1 MFSRF
6 RPLLITLILSTLV
19 VMPLIS
25 QTTSDHIVPAP
36 DLHQAV
42 RAAAQARQDNLTRLD
57 KFFSS
62 EPARKAFE
70 TVKLDP
76 AKVSQALAFLNDD
89 ELARLAAQS
98 EKIQHDVAAGDR
110 VAGVPEAL
118 HPGRVAGDRVGEAGR
133 ILVTDQVI
141 LGNEHRAVLQT
152 MVTA

>member
-6 RPLLITLILSTLV
+6 RPLLITLILSTL

-42 RAAAQARQDNLTRLD
+42 RAAGQARQKHLTKLD

-76 AKVSQALAFLNDD
+76 AKDSQALAFLNDD

-98 EKIQHDVAAGDR
+98 EKIQHDVAAG
-110 VAGVPEAL
+110 AL
-118 HPGRVAGDRVGEAGR
+118 TNQQITYILIALGTAVI
-133 ILVTDQVI
+133 ILVIVAA
-141 LGNEHRAVLQT
+141 R
-152 MVTA
+152 

>member
-1 MFSRF
+1 MLSRF
-6 RPLLITLILSTLV
+6 RPLVITLILFTLAV
-19 VMPLIS
+19 LPLIS

-42 RAAAQARQDNLTRLD
+42 RAAAQARQDHLTRLD

-98 EKIQHDVAAGDR
+98 EKIQHDVAAG
-110 VAGVPEAL
+110 AL
-118 HPGRVAGDRVGEAGR
+118 TNQQITYILIALGTAVI
-133 ILVTDQVI
+133 ILVIVAA
-141 LGNEHRAVLQT
+141 R
-152 MVTA
+152 

>member
-6 RPLLITLILSTLV
+6 RPLLITLTLSTLAV
-19 VMPLIS
+19 LPLIS
-25 QTTSDHIVPAP
+25 QTTSDHIVPVP

-42 RAAAQARQDNLTRLD
+42 RAAAQARQDHLTKLD

-76 AKVSQALAFLNDD
+76 AKVSQALAFLSDD

-98 EKIQHDVAAGDR
+98 EKIQHDVAAG
-110 VAGVPEAL
+110 AL
-118 HPGRVAGDRVGEAGR
+118 TNQQITYILIALGTAVI
-133 ILVTDQVI
+133 ILVIVAA
-141 LGNEHRAVLQT
+141 R
-152 MVTA
+152 

>member
-98 EKIQHDVAAGDR
+98 EKIQHDVAAG
-110 VAGVPEAL
+110 AL
-118 HPGRVAGDRVGEAGR
+118 TNQQITYILIALGTAVI
-133 ILVTDQVI
+133 ILVIVAA
-141 LGNEHRAVLQT
+141 R
-152 MVTA
+152 

>member
-6 RPLLITLILSTLV
+6 RQLLITLILSTLAV
-19 VMPLIS
+19 LPLLS

-36 DLHQAV
+36 DVHQAV
-42 RAAAQARQDNLTRLD
+42 RTAAQARQDHLTKLD

-76 AKVSQALAFLNDD
+76 AKVSQALTLLSDD

-98 EKIQHDVAAGDR
+98 EKIQHDVAAGSLTNQQITYILI
-110 VAGVPEAL
+110 AL
-118 HPGRVAGDRVGEAGR
+118 GTAVI
-133 ILVTDQVI
+133 ILVIVAA
-141 LGNEHRAVLQT
+141 R
-152 MVTA
+152 

>member
-6 RPLLITLILSTLV
+6 RPLLITLILSTL

-42 RAAAQARQDNLTRLD
+42 RAAAQARQKHLTKLD

-98 EKIQHDVAAGDR
+98 EKIQHDVAAG
-110 VAGVPEAL
+110 AL
-118 HPGRVAGDRVGEAGR
+118 TNQQITYILIALGTAVI
-133 ILVTDQVI
+133 ILVIVAA
-141 LGNEHRAVLQT
+141 R
-152 MVTA
+152 